1 MRYYTKRQFDSNIHI
16 YEFSPTECDSVIE
29 FGKPGQYE
37 PLSAIKNTN
46 KIAAGNKELAKIN
59 LGFFGTTEH
68 HGSVFNPS
76 TISGSAEGKGVECY
90 LTQDGQF
97 VVCNITD
104 KQISNLKGNV
114 QWGCSL
120 SYAVVVNGKKGFTG
134 SSNYSHF
141 GQRNPRTLIGQKADK
156 TMVLAVVEG
165 RSSTSK
171 GVTGDQSADI
181 MLGLGCINVI
191 NADGGGS
198 SEMMVDGKIVNQLA
212 DGTERK
218 IGSALIVYGKENKQM
233 TTQIK
238 GIDVSHHQGNID
250 WKKVA
255 AEGVKFAF
263 IKASEGYTF
272 VDSKFKTNVDEAN
285 AAGIKTGAYHYAK
298 FSTVAEAL
306 AEAKHFISVIAA
318 VNLTYPVVLDLEE
331 DKKKAGKKVL
341 TEAAL
346 AFINMVKA
354 TGRTVLLYSGKSFLE
369 SNLDESKLKDIPLW
383 VARYNSTLGRSA
395 DIWQHS
401 DKGIVPGILGH
412 VDLNWAY
419 RDLSAKPKSKEI
431 AYIKTG
437 SMPKDQ
443 AEEIAQELKKKYGWK
458 IVHVMDV

>member
-1 MRYYTKRQFDSNIHI
+1 MRYYTKLQFDSNIHV
-16 YEFSPTECDSVIE
+16 YEFSPTECDSAIE
-29 FGKPGQYE
+29 FGNPGQYE
-37 PLSAIKNTN
+37 PLSAITN
-46 KIAAGNKELAKIN
+46 KSRNELAKIN

-76 TISGSAEGKGVECY
+76 INSGSAGGKGVECY
-90 LTQDGQF
+90 LTKDSQF
-97 VVCNITD
+97 VVGNITD

-156 TMVLAVVEG
+156 TMVLVVVEG
-165 RSSTSK
+165 RSITSR

-181 MLGLGCINVI
+181 MLSLGCVNAI

-198 SEMMVDGKIVNQLA
+198 SEMIVDGKIVNKLA

-218 IGSALIVYGKENKQM
+218 IGSALVVYKKEEKSMN
-233 TTQIK
+233 QIK
-238 GIDVSHHQGNID
+238 GIDVSHHNGTID

-263 IKASEGYTF
+263 IKASEGFTF
-272 VDSKFKTNVDEAN
+272 VDSKFRTNVEGAN

-298 FSTVAEAL
+298 FSTVSEAL
-306 AEAKHFISVIAA
+306 AEAKHFIRVVSA
-318 VNLTYPVVLDLEE
+318 VNLTYPMVLDLEE

-341 TEAAL
+341 TEAAV
-346 AFINMVKA
+346 AFLNTVKA
-354 TGRTVLLYSGKSFLE
+354 SGRTVLLYSGKLFLE
-369 SNLDESKLKDIPLW
+369 SSLDESKLKDVPLW
-383 VARYNSTLGRSA
+383 VARYNTTLGRSA
-395 DIWQHS
+395 DIWQYS
-401 DKGIVPGILGH
+401 DKGIVSGILGH

-419 RDLSAKPKSKEI
+419 RDFSAKPKTKEL

-443 AEEIAQELKKKYGWK
+443 AEKIAEELKQKYGWK
-458 IVHVMDV
+458 IVHVLNA

>member
-1 MRYYTKRQFDSNIHI
+1 MRYYSKRQFDSNIHV
-16 YEFSPTECDSVIE
+16 YEFSPTDCDSSIE
-29 FGKPGQYE
+29 FGKLGQYE
-37 PLSAIKNTN
+37 ILSSIKSPT
-46 KIAAGNKELAKIN
+46 KLSQGFKELAKIN

-68 HGSVFNPS
+68 HGSVFSPS
-76 TISGSAEGKGVECY
+76 TVNGSAEGKGVECY
-90 LTQDGQF
+90 LTNDGQF
-97 VVCNITD
+97 VVGNITD
-104 KQISNLKGNV
+104 KQIANLKGNV

-120 SYAVVVNGKKGFTG
+120 SYAVVVYGKKGFTG

-141 GQRNPRTLIGQKADK
+141 NQRNPRTLIGQKADK
-156 TMVLAVVEG
+156 TMVLVVVEG

-181 MLGLGCINVI
+181 MLSLGCINAI

-198 SEMMVDGKIVNQLA
+198 SEMIVDGKIVNKLA
-212 DGTERK
+212 EGAERK
-218 IGSALIVYGKENKQM
+218 IGSALVIYRKENKQL

-354 TGRTVLLYSGKSFLE
+354 TGRAVLLYSGKSFLE
-369 SNLDESKLKDIPLW
+369 SNLDETKLKDIPLW

-419 RDLSAKPKSKEI
+419 RDFSAKPKSKEL

-437 SMPKDQ
+437 SMSKEQ
-443 AEEIAQELKKKYGWK
+443 AENIAIELKQKYGWK
-458 IVHVMDV
+458 IVHVLDI

>member
-1 MRYYTKRQFDSNIHI
+1 MRYYTKRQFDCNIHV
-16 YEFSPTECDSVIE
+16 YEFNPNECKSVIE

-37 PLSAIKNTN
+37 PLSVIKNQTKLDN
-46 KIAAGNKELAKIN
+46 GCKELVKIN

-76 TISGSAEGKGVECY
+76 AVTGSAEGKGVECY
-90 LTQDGQF
+90 LTKDGQF
-97 VVCNITD
+97 VVGNITD
-104 KQISNLKGNV
+104 KQIANVKGNV

-156 TMVLAVVEG
+156 TMVLVVMEG

-181 MLGLGCINVI
+181 MLGLGCINAI

-198 SEMMVDGKIVNQLA
+198 SEMIVDGKIVNQLA
-212 DGTERK
+212 DGAERK

-272 VDSKFKTNVDEAN
+272 VDSKFKTNVEGAN
-285 AAGIKTGAYHYAK
+285 ATGIKTGAYHYAK

-346 AFINMVKA
+346 AFINMVNA

-369 SNLDESKLKDIPLW
+369 SNLDEAKLKDIPLW
-383 VARYNSTLGRSA
+383 IARYNTTLGRTA
-395 DIWQHS
+395 AIWQHS
-401 DKGIVPGILGH
+401 DKGIIPGILGH

-419 RDLSAKPKSKEI
+419 RDFNAKTKNNI
-431 AYIKTG
+431 LAYIKTG
-437 SMPKDQ
+437 SMPKEQ
-443 AEEIAQELKKKYGWK
+443 AETIAEELKKKYGWK
-458 IVHVMDV
+458 IVHVLEV

>member
-1 MRYYTKRQFDSNIHI
+1 MKYYTKRQFDSLLHV
-16 YEFSPTECDSVIE
+16 YEFNPTQCDSAIE
-29 FGKPGQYE
+29 FGKLGQYE
-37 PLSAIKNTN
+37 PLSVIKNQF
-46 KIAAGNKELAKIN
+46 KLAEGCKELAKIN

-76 TISGSAEGKGVECY
+76 TLTGSSEGKGVECY
-90 LTQDGQF
+90 LTKDGLF
-97 VVCNITD
+97 VVGNITER
-104 KQISNLKGNV
+104 QIANLKGNV

-141 GQRNPRTLIGQKADK
+141 GQRNPRTLIGQRADK
-156 TMVLAVVEG
+156 TMVLVVVEG
-165 RSSTSK
+165 RSASSK

-181 MLGLGCINVI
+181 MLGLGCINAI

-198 SEMMVDGKIVNQLA
+198 SEMIVDGKIVNKLA
-212 DGTERK
+212 EGAERK
-218 IGSALIVYGKENKQM
+218 IGSALVVYGKETKQM

-272 VDSKFKTNVDEAN
+272 VDSKFKTNVEGAN
-285 AAGIKTGAYHYAK
+285 AVGIRTGAYHYAK
-298 FSTVAEAL
+298 FSTVAEAV
-306 AEAKHFISVIAA
+306 AEARHFISVISA
-318 VNLTYPVVLDLEE
+318 VDLTYPVVLDLEE

-346 AFINMVKA
+346 AFINLVNT
-354 TGRTVLLYSGKSFLE
+354 TGRIVLLYSGKSFLE
-369 SNLDESKLKDIPLW
+369 SNLDETKLKDIPLW

-419 RDLSAKPKSKEI
+419 RDFSSNQERYIVKSGSFPNKESADKFANELRSKYKNYKFSVVK
-431 AYIKTG
+431 A
-437 SMPKDQ
+437 
-443 AEEIAQELKKKYGWK
+443 
-458 IVHVMDV
+458 